1 MNIQFDKLVASK
13 KAFFALLFFAFV
25 IMPFLYSA
33 DIITVGQVNMI
44 GRYMC
49 FAILALGLDLLW
61 GYTGILSLCQFTFF
75 CFGAYAM
82 GIHLAHHGGP
92 EGIIDANGW
101 KIPAC
106 LFVVY
111 PYDVGESS
119 GDALVPGFWK
129 PFWNLPLTVLL
140 GLLIP
145 GFASFVL
152 GYFVFRSRVRG
163 VYFAILTQAIAVATW
178 LVFCRNDV
186 KLCGTNGLVRFD
198 VIAPAESLT
207 TFSPIDAKDKWV
219 ASNDSSMDLDINK
232 DGKIDQ
238 LDYSI
243 AEVGYELSSDEVRI
257 SLYLI
262 TAACLF
268 GSFLF
273 CRWVVNSRLGKVLL
287 AIRDDE
293 STLCFFGYK
302 PYVYKIFVF
311 SLAGIL
317 SGLAGM
323 LYVPQMEIITPSNM
337 EAYRSLLVVVWVA
350 VGGRGTLSGAVLG
363 ALVVNLLYNYFTS
376 QHDFYLFSWNPD
388 YWQILLGLMFVL
400 VVLYLPNG
408 LIGVLDKLRGT
419 IDFKE
424 RKTRS

>member
-1 MNIQFDKLVASK
+1 
-13 KAFFALLFFAFV
+13 
-25 IMPFLYSA
+25 
-33 DIITVGQVNMI
+33 
-44 GRYMC
+44 
-49 FAILALGLDLLW
+49 
-61 GYTGILSLCQFTFF
+61 
-75 CFGAYAM
+75 M
-82 GIHLAHHGGP
+82 G
-92 EGIIDANGW
+92 
-101 KIPAC
+101 
-106 LFVVY
+106 
-111 PYDVGESS
+111 GEFE
-119 GDALVPGFWK
+119 VK
-129 PFWNLPLTVLL
+129 
-140 GLLIP
+140 
-145 GFASFVL
+145 
-152 GYFVFRSRVRG
+152 G
-163 VYFAILTQAIAVATW
+163 V
-178 LVFCRNDV
+178 C
-186 KLCGTNGLVRFD
+186 
-198 VIAPAESLT
+198 
-207 TFSPIDAKDKWV
+207 
-219 ASNDSSMDLDINK
+219 
-232 DGKIDQ
+232 
-238 LDYSI
+238 
-243 AEVGYELSSDEVRI
+243 
-257 SLYLI
+257 
-262 TAACLF
+262 
-268 GSFLF
+268 
-273 CRWVVNSRLGKVLL
+273 
-287 AIRDDE
+287 IRDDE

>member
-1 MNIQFDKLVASK
+1 MVGKFRH
-13 KAFFALLFFAFV
+13 AFSLF
-25 IMPFLYSA
+25 
-33 DIITVGQVNMI
+33 
-44 GRYMC
+44 
-49 FAILALGLDLLW
+49 IL
-61 GYTGILSLCQFTFF
+61 TTS
-75 CFGAYAM
+75 
-82 GIHLAHHGGP
+82 
-92 EGIIDANGW
+92 
-101 KIPAC
+101 
-106 LFVVY
+106 
-111 PYDVGESS
+111 GESS

-129 PFWNLPLTVLL
+129 PFWNLLTVLL

-152 GYFVFRSRVRG
+152 GYFVFRSKVRG

-219 ASNDSSMDLDINK
+219 ASNDSSMNLDINK

-243 AEVGYELSSDEVRI
+243 ADVGYELSSDEVRI

-268 GSFLF
+268 GSFLL
-273 CRWVVNSRLGKVLL
+273 CRWVVNSRLGRVLL

-311 SLAGIL
+311 SLAGVL